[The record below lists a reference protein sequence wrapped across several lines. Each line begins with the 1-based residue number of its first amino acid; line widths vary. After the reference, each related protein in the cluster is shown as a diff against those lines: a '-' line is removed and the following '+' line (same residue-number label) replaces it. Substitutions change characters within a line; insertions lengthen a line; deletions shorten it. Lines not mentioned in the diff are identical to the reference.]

1 MDQQNRIENTEISPD
16 TYGQLVFNK
25 GGKNIKW
32 EKDRLFSKCC
42 LESWTAACKSMKL
55 ENTLTP
61 CTKINPHHGLN
72 T

>member
-32 EKDRLFSKCC
+32 EKDSSASVAWKAGQLHV
-42 LESWTAACKSMKL
+42 
-55 ENTLTP
+55 NQ
-61 CTKINPHHGLN
+61 LN
-72 T
+72 